1 MAGFRSSAEVTS
13 EAGQCSTCGYDDML
27 GLWTIGHLALNARAT
42 LNIKVRVTGSGS
54 ITNTAAIIDNHY
66 FTVGAGF
73 NLTLSIGGSQD
84 IVDDFAVEM
93 TLIDPNANELETSTS
108 RISLTTSEADQ
119 YIVAVKAV
127 NGTDVGF
134 YKLDGTPLTR
144 YVAPGGSDAG
154 NEPIRGVPAPRLAMP
169 SARPTTAISL
179 TWRQEPTPSR
189 GLLSRKN

>member
-13 EAGQCSTCGYDDML
+13 EAGQCSTCGYDATL

-93 TLIDPNANELETSTS
+93 TLIDPNGNELETS
-108 RISLTTSEADQ
+108 
-119 YIVAVKAV
+119 
-127 NGTDVGF
+127 
-134 YKLDGTPLTR
+134 TPLTR

-154 NEPIRGVPAPRLAMP
+154 NDCTNPGSPCA
-169 SARPTTAISL
+169 T
-179 TWRQEPTPSR
+179 RQPGQRRRYP
-189 GLLSRKN
+189 

>member
-1 MAGFRSSAEVTS
+1 
-13 EAGQCSTCGYDDML
+13 ML

-93 TLIDPNANELETSTS
+93 TLIDPNANELETST
-108 RISLTTSEADQ
+108 
-119 YIVAVKAV
+119 
-127 NGTDVGF
+127 
-134 YKLDGTPLTR
+134 PLTR